1 MRNKDHNDIGK
12 HIAAMRKIA
21 PCCAAKLVR
30 FPGDQIV
37 TMRFLI
43 DWRGIRIR
51 TGLVVG
57 WLIDGAPYLS
67 DAGIMCLD
75 QWMRSHP
82 TQTIVFAEFKQVATG
97 NIERLRALLIK
108 RLDEMAEQGD
118 NALLLLVTKNST
130 MYDKI
135 GALIGIGTK
144 PSKEKITGQL

>member
-1 MRNKDHNDIGK
+1 MLCS
-12 HIAAMRKIA
+12 KIRA
-21 PCCAAKLVR
+21 
-30 FPGDQIV
+30 
-37 TMRFLI
+37 
-43 DWRGIRIR
+43 
-51 TGLVVG
+51 GLVVG
-57 WLIDGAPYLS
+57 WLIDGDPYLS

-108 RLDEMAEQGD
+108 RFDEMAEQGD
-118 NALLLLVTKNST
+118 DALLLLVAKNST

-135 GALIGIGTK
+135 KALIGIGTK